1 MFTKRKQRRMNM
13 THNEVRENLFQELWQ
28 LEFNLV
34 YEQNSLPYT
43 STNSNETHNEWARGY
58 ATNCADTLCSDF
70 EDAPNNELQ
79 KLIDEYNKE
88 N

>member
-1 MFTKRKQRRMNM
+1 M
-13 THNEVRENLFQELWQ
+13 THNEVRENLFQELWK

-34 YEQNSLPYT
+34 YDMKAGKE
-43 STNSNETHNEWARGY
+43 HAMK
-58 ATNCADTLCSDF
+58 CADTLCSDF
-70 EDAPNNELQ
+70 ADAPNSELQ

>member
-1 MFTKRKQRRMNM
+1 M
-13 THNEVRENLFQELWQ
+13 THNEVRENLFKELWQ

-34 YEQNSLPYT
+34 YEQNSMSYT
-43 STNSNETHNEWARGY
+43 STNSNETHNEWARNY
-58 ATNCADTLCSDF
+58 ATNCADELCNDF

>member
-1 MFTKRKQRRMNM
+1 M

-34 YEQNSLPYT
+34 YEQNSMSYT
-43 STNSNETHNEWARGY
+43 STNSNETHNEWARSY
-58 ATNCADTLCSDF
+58 ATNCADELCNYF
-70 EDAPNNELQ
+70 EDAPNSELQ

>member
-1 MFTKRKQRRMNM
+1 MFTKRKRRRMNM
-13 THNEVRENLFQELWQ
+13 NKEVLLQELWE

-43 STNSNETHNEWARGY
+43 STNSNETHNEWAKGY

-70 EDAPNNELQ
+70 
-79 KLIDEYNKE
+79 
-88 N
+88 

>member
-1 MFTKRKQRRMNM
+1 MFTKRKHRRVNMNK
-13 THNEVRENLFQELWQ
+13 EVLLQELWE

-43 STNSNETHNEWARGY
+43 STNSNETHNEWAKGY

-70 EDAPNNELQ
+70 EDAPNSELQ
-79 KLIDEYNKE
+79 KLIDEYKE
-88 N
+88 H

>member
-1 MFTKRKQRRMNM
+1 MFTKRKHRRVNMNK
-13 THNEVRENLFQELWQ
+13 EVLLQELWE

-43 STNSNETHNEWARGY
+43 STNSNETHNEWAKSY

-70 EDAPNNELQ
+70 EDAPNSELQ
-79 KLIDEYNKE
+79 KLIDEYKE
-88 N
+88 H

>member
-1 MFTKRKQRRMNM
+1 MRVNMNK
-13 THNEVRENLFQELWQ
+13 EVLLQELWE

-43 STNSNETHNEWARGY
+43 STNSNETHNEWAKGY

-70 EDAPNNELQ
+70 EDAPNSELQ
-79 KLIDEYNKE
+79 KLIDEYKE

>member
-1 MFTKRKQRRMNM
+1 MFTKRKHRMVNM
-13 THNEVRENLFQELWQ
+13 NKEVLLQELWE

-43 STNSNETHNEWARGY
+43 STNSNETHNEWAKGY

-70 EDAPNNELQ
+70 EDAPNSELQ
-79 KLIDEYNKE
+79 KLIDEYKE
-88 N
+88 H

>member
-13 THNEVRENLFQELWQ
+13 THNEVRENLFKELWQ

-34 YEQNSLPYT
+34 YDMNGKKQ
-43 STNSNETHNEWARGY
+43 AMK
-58 ATNCADTLCSDF
+58 CADTLCRDF
-70 EDAPNNELQ
+70 ADAPNNELQ

-88 N
+88 H

>member
-1 MFTKRKQRRMNM
+1 MFTKRKHRRMNM
-13 THNEVRENLFQELWQ
+13 THNEVRENLFKELWQ

-34 YEQNSLPYT
+34 YDMNGKEQAMKY
-43 STNSNETHNEWARGY
+43 
-58 ATNCADTLCSDF
+58 ADTLCSDF
-70 EDAPNNELQ
+70 ADAPNNELQ

>member
-1 MFTKRKQRRMNM
+1 MFAKRKQRRMNM

-43 STNSNETHNEWARGY
+43 STNSNETHNEWARSY
-58 ATNCADTLCSDF
+58 ATNCADELCNDF
-70 EDAPNNELQ
+70 EDAPNSELQ

>member
-1 MFTKRKQRRMNM
+1 MFTKRKHRRVNMNK
-13 THNEVRENLFQELWQ
+13 EVLLQELWE

-43 STNSNETHNEWARGY
+43 STNSNETHNEWAKGY

-70 EDAPNNELQ
+70 EDAPNGELQ
-79 KLIDEYNKE
+79 KLIDEYKE

>member
-1 MFTKRKQRRMNM
+1 MNM
-13 THNEVRENLFQELWQ
+13 THNEARENLFQELWQ

-43 STNSNETHNEWARGY
+43 STNSNETHNEWAIGY

-70 EDAPNNELQ
+70 EDAPNSELQ
-79 KLIDEYNKE
+79 KLIDEYKE
-88 N
+88 H

>member
-1 MFTKRKQRRMNM
+1 MFTKRKRRRVNMNK
-13 THNEVRENLFQELWQ
+13 EVLLQELWE

-43 STNSNETHNEWARGY
+43 STNSNETHNEWAKGY

-70 EDAPNNELQ
+70 EDAPNSELQ
-79 KLIDEYNKE
+79 KLIDEYKE

>member
-1 MFTKRKQRRMNM
+1 M

-43 STNSNETHNEWARGY
+43 PTNSNETHNEWARGY
-58 ATNCADTLCSDF
+58 ATNCADELCNDF
-70 EDAPNNELQ
+70 EDAPNSELQ

>member
-13 THNEVRENLFQELWQ
+13 THNEVRENLFKELWQ

-34 YEQNSLPYT
+34 YDMNGKEHALK
-43 STNSNETHNEWARGY
+43 
-58 ATNCADTLCSDF
+58 CADTLCSDF
-70 EDAPNNELQ
+70 KDAPNSELQ
-79 KLIDEYNKE
+79 KLIDDYNKE

>member
-1 MFTKRKQRRMNM
+1 MFTKRKHRRVNMNK
-13 THNEVRENLFQELWQ
+13 ELLLQELWE

-43 STNSNETHNEWARGY
+43 STNSNETHNEWAKGY
-58 ATNCADTLCSDF
+58 ATKCADTLCGDF
-70 EDAPNNELQ
+70 ADAPNNELQ

>member
-1 MFTKRKQRRMNM
+1 MNK
-13 THNEVRENLFQELWQ
+13 EVLLQELWE

-34 YEQNSLPYT
+34 YEQNSLPYI
-43 STNSNETHNEWARGY
+43 STNSGETHNECAKSY

-70 EDAPNNELQ
+70 EDAPNSELQ
-79 KLIDEYNKE
+79 KLIDEYKE

>member
-1 MFTKRKQRRMNM
+1 M

-43 STNSNETHNEWARGY
+43 STNSNEEHNEWAKGY
-58 ATNCADTLCSDF
+58 ATNCADALCSDF
-70 EDAPNNELQ
+70 EDAPNSELQ
-79 KLIDEYNKE
+79 KLIDEYKE
-88 N
+88 H

>member
-1 MFTKRKQRRMNM
+1 M
-13 THNEVRENLFQELWQ
+13 THNEVRENLFKELWQ

-43 STNSNETHNEWARGY
+43 PTNSNETHNEWARGY
-58 ATNCADTLCSDF
+58 ATNCADELCNDF
-70 EDAPNNELQ
+70 EDTPNSELQ

>member
-1 MFTKRKQRRMNM
+1 MFTKRKHRRVNMNK
-13 THNEVRENLFQELWQ
+13 EVLLQELWE

-43 STNSNETHNEWARGY
+43 STNSNETHNEWAKGY

-70 EDAPNNELQ
+70 EDAPNSELQ
-79 KLIDEYNKE
+79 KLIDEYKE

>member
-1 MFTKRKQRRMNM
+1 MFTKRKHRRGNMNK
-13 THNEVRENLFQELWQ
+13 EVLLQELWE

-43 STNSNETHNEWARGY
+43 STNSNETHNEWAKGY

-70 EDAPNNELQ
+70 EDAPNSELQ
-79 KLIDEYNKE
+79 KLIDEYKE

>member
-1 MFTKRKQRRMNM
+1 MFTKRKHRRMNM
-13 THNEVRENLFQELWQ
+13 NKEVLLQELWE

-43 STNSNETHNEWARGY
+43 STNSNETHNEWAKGY

-70 EDAPNNELQ
+70 EDAPNSELQ
-79 KLIDEYNKE
+79 KLIDEYKE